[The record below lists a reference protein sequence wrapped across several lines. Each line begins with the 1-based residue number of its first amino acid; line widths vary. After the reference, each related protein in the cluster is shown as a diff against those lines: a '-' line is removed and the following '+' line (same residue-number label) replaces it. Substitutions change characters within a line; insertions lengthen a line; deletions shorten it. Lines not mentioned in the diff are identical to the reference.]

1 MPMLDLSP
9 HELLTTTRAV
19 RRRLDLTRPVAMEVI
34 RECLEVALQG
44 PSGGNTQGWHFIV
57 VTDAGKRAALAGLYR
72 RAFEEYQTMPIA
84 AGNIHQ
90 DDPVRGAQQRRV
102 MESSAYIA
110 AHLHEVPVHVIPCIA
125 GRITEKNIARAAS
138 LFGSIHPATWNY
150 MLAARLRGLG
160 TVWTTLHLLYEKEAA
175 AILGIPYDEVS
186 QASLIPTAYSKGT
199 DFKPARREP
208 LAAVLHLDGW

>member
-1 MPMLDLSP
+1 MLDLTA
-9 HELLTTTRAV
+9 HALLTTTRAV
-19 RRRLDLTRPVAMEVI
+19 RRRLDLTRPVEMALI

-44 PSGGNTQGWHFIV
+44 PSGGNTQGWHFVV
-57 VTDAGKRAALAGLYR
+57 VTEPGQRAALGALYR
-72 RAFEEYQTMPIA
+72 RAFEAYRTMPIA

-102 MESSAYIA
+102 MDSSAYLA
-110 AHLHEVPVHVIPCIA
+110 AHIHEVPVHVVPCIE
-125 GRITEKNIARAAS
+125 GRITAQNVARAAS

-160 TVWTTLHLLYEKEAA
+160 TVWTTLHLLHEREAA
-175 AILGIPYDEVS
+175 AVLGIPYDQVT
-186 QASLIPTAYSKGT
+186 QASLIPTAWCKGT

-208 LAAVLHLDGW
+208 LEQVLHLEGW